1 MVKKI
6 KYLLLLSFILLLGF
20 GTQSQA
26 RITTNDPSTSSGG
39 TVTITVNSQEKVA
52 SGAIKVTSNGG
63 LTFVSASGGQS
74 NGTLV
79 AFAGTDN
86 KTSGIA
92 KYTFKVPTVTKTQT
106 FKVAF
111 ASQDMANAD
120 GDSVASSTATA
131 TVTVKA
137 KSTSTS
143 EGDKTTS
150 TTTEKLTFTSKNQTV
165 YANSEVN
172 VRSSYNTSSSK
183 LGTLQKGDSV
193 KRTGIA
199 TKSVNGILWSKVSY
213 NGKTGY
219 ISSSFLTTTKPA
231 NTKTDEEEKD
241 DTKKD
246 EKSTNVN
253 LKSLAVTPTGLSP
266 VFAATTTE
274 YAMTVGSNIDEIDVK
289 ALAEDKSATVK
300 VTGNTNLKIGTNT
313 ITIVVTAGD
322 GKTTKTYH
330 ITVTKEE
337 KKQLQLSELL
347 VEGLPLE
354 PEFDK
359 NIYEYTLTLDR
370 SDISEI
376 NITATPT
383 KESAEVE
390 IVGNTDLTIGEN
402 VVTILVKSA
411 NGEDI
416 TTYQITVTI
425 PEAIEEVGV
434 EDTNKDLYLYI
445 GIGAGALIILII
457 IMIVKKRHN
466 KEEDNMY
473 YGMYNPNGNDEEVTH
488 DKSERLNDKQETTN
502 IDLNELPKL
511 NNEDLPKSF
520 RKNIEDKNISEAVK
534 KSDTKLE
541 ENVKTDRSKKIDEFY
556 NVEDEVKPR
565 RGKHSK

>member
-1 MVKKI
+1 MKKI
-6 KYLLLLSFILLLGF
+6 KNCFIGLLTLTFLILLSINSFAAKGSFSVSKSSVTLTEGNKTTFNITATNCEGKFSISSSNTSVIKVSSSSVWITGSQSITLTAVKP
-20 GTQSQA
+20 GTA
-26 RITTNDPSTSSGG
+26 KI
-39 TVTITVNSQEKVA
+39 TITATNVGDTSENE
-52 SGAIKVTSNGG
+52 VTGS
-63 LTFVSASGGQS
+63 
-74 NGTLV
+74 
-79 AFAGTDN
+79 
-86 KTSGIA
+86 KTIS
-92 KYTFKVPTVTKTQT
+92 
-106 FKVAF
+106 
-111 ASQDMANAD
+111 
-120 GDSVASSTATA
+120 
-131 TVTVKA
+131 VTVKA
-137 KSTSTS
+137 KSSSTN
-143 EGDKTTS
+143 GDDKTTS
-150 TTTEKLTFTSKNQTV
+150 ATTTKPTFTSKNQTV

-231 NTKTDEEEKD
+231 NTKTDEEKKD

-246 EKSTNVN
+246 EKSTNAN
-253 LKSLAVTPTGLSP
+253 LKSLSVTPTGLSP
-266 VFAATTTE
+266 VFANTTTE

-289 ALAEDKSATVK
+289 ALAEDKSANVK

-322 GKTTKTYH
+322 GRTTKTYR

-359 NIYEYTLTLDR
+359 NVYEYTLTLDR
-370 SDISEI
+370 SDVSEI

-390 IVGNTDLTIGEN
+390 IVGNTDLKPGEN

-425 PEAIEEVGV
+425 PELTAEVVV

-445 GIGAGALIILII
+445 GIGAGAFIILLIIV
-457 IMIVKKRHN
+457 IVKKRHN
-466 KEEDNMY
+466 KENDNMY
-473 YGMYNPNGNDEEVTH
+473 YGMYNPNGNDEEVVPN
-488 DKSERLNDKQETTN
+488 KSEGLNDKKETSN
-502 IDLNELPKL
+502 IDLDELPKL
-511 NNEDLPKSF
+511 DNEDLPKSL
-520 RKNIEDKNISEAVK
+520 RKDVENKNISENAK
-534 KSDTKLE
+534 TSNTELE
-541 ENVKTDRSKKIDEFY
+541 KNIKTDRSKKIDEFY
-556 NVEDEVKPR
+556 NTEDDVKPR